1 MKKFTAIIT
10 LNLFA
15 IAVIG
20 LFSIRHASAAII
32 AGWDYDLYVYDPGNA
47 ANCVTPTRTLN
58 PHLTETDLAM
68 HSWGVQ
74 SASNSEFR
82 AYNWS
87 YGTTTLN
94 TSYPYASFTV
104 AVNTGY
110 TLTLSSF
117 QYAPAWSSDSS
128 APSLGIWG
136 YRING
141 GSWVMQGSAYDIQRS
156 APSAL
161 VAWNFTQPLTLTQ
174 SQNIE
179 FGFWAYGYY
188 SSAGGISYGNDLRVL
203 TNLTGNELILNG
215 TVAQAA
221 PEPVSI
227 AMILSGMALLV
238 WQMRWKTNRAHFCK

>member
-1 MKKFTAIIT
+1 MKKFTTIIT

-20 LFSIRHASAAII
+20 FFSISNASAAVI
-32 AGWDYDLYVYDPGNA
+32 AGWDYALYIYDPNNA
-47 ANCVTPTRTLN
+47 ANCVALTRTLN
-58 PHLTETDLAM
+58 PHPTETDLAM

-74 SASNSEFR
+74 SSSNGEFR

-87 YGTTTLN
+87 YGANTLD

-104 AVNTGY
+104 AVDTGY
-110 TLTLSSF
+110 TLTLSSL

-141 GSWVMQGSAYDIQRS
+141 GSWVMQGSTYDIQRS
-156 APSAL
+156 APSTL
-161 VAWNFTQPLTLTQ
+161 SSWNFTQPLTVT
-174 SQNIE
+174 QNIE

-203 TNLTGNELILNG
+203 SNMTGNELILNG

-227 AMILSGMALLV
+227 AMVLSGIALLV
-238 WQMRWKTNRAHFCK
+238 WQMRWKTNRANCPK